1 MHAHWLVS
9 LGIVL
14 AVFTPAVAAPSEFS
28 YSLQEL
34 RAIARSAHPTLDSA
48 EAALEAAS
56 GSLRQARAYPNP
68 VILVGVGRGRPRD
81 GGDSRSENRIDI
93 VQPIELAGI
102 RRWRARAA
110 ELQLRGVEFDRA
122 LAETLVDS
130 TVSRLTYTALLERR
144 RAEIARESA
153 EVASRLH
160 ELLARRVELG
170 ESSPLEA
177 VKARSEWFARRR
189 EVLDAETSFE
199 TARSTLNLFCGG
211 RLAEGFVIGETL
223 EGPGAIALPADLVQR
238 LRTRNPVLLRAG
250 IAVEE
255 AQARTGV
262 ARKEVFPRFDV
273 LAGHETELDR
283 KSMSVGVG
291 LRIPLWNRNRGEIA
305 AASAAHVRMTAD
317 ARALTLELETAL
329 EQASGAY
336 RGALSA
342 IRLHQEGWTAAA
354 EQSLDIATFSFEN
367 GEASLLDVLDAQR
380 SYLGVSLAEA
390 QAWAALALARA
401 EIERLIAG
409 PVELEN
415 PDEAR

>member
-1 MHAHWLVS
+1 MFANRLVS

-14 AVFTPAVAAPSEFS
+14 AAFTPAVAEPSESS

-68 VILVGVGRGRPRD
+68 EIVVGVGRGRPRD
-81 GGDSRSENRIDI
+81 GGDSRSENTIALL
-93 VQPIELAGI
+93 QPIELPGI

-110 ELQLRGVEFDRA
+110 ELRLRGVEFDRA
-122 LAETLVDS
+122 LAETIVDS
-130 TVSRLTYTALLERR
+130 TVARLTYTALLERG

-189 EVLDAETSFE
+189 EVLDAETSLE
-199 TARSTLNLFCGG
+199 TARSALNLFCGG
-211 RLAEGFVIGETL
+211 RLAEGFVIAEML
-223 EGPGAIALPADLVQR
+223 EDPGAIALPADLVTR
-238 LRTRNPVLLRAG
+238 LRTRSPVLLRAA

-262 ARKEVFPRFDV
+262 AKKEVFPRFAV
-273 LAGHETELDR
+273 FAGHETELDR
-283 KSMSVGVG
+283 KATSVGVG
-291 LRIPLWNRNRGEIA
+291 LTIPLWNRNRGEIA
-305 AASAAHVRMTAD
+305 AASAAHVRVTAD

-329 EQASGAY
+329 GQVSAMY
-336 RGALSA
+336 RRAMSA
-342 IRLHQEGWTAAA
+342 IRLHQEGWTATAK
-354 EQSLDIATFSFEN
+354 QSLDIATFSFEN

-380 SYLGVSLAEA
+380 SYLGVSLAEVE
-390 QAWAALALARA
+390 AWAALALARA

-415 PDEAR
+415 TDEAR